1 MSACALCGTPAPPPY
16 CPPAPEGASDLDLR
30 PGDPARYTLS
40 RWIATCQGCGACAP
54 DLAALPPEAAA
65 IAGSAAY
72 RALTSRFQRWAALV
86 AGTSTEAEALLQ
98 AAWEA
103 EDQHEHPTPLRL
115 RAAAVWPD
123 SDDVQQRLR
132 LVDVLRR
139 AGAFD
144 AAAARLAPLMD
155 AADEPSRRV
164 AAFQQAR
171 IAARDAGRYLLSS
184 ALPPA
189 APVPQVTHGR
199 RAVVGF
205 WSRLLNS

>member
-1 MSACALCGTPAPPPY
+1 MSAPPPY
-16 CPPAPEGASDLDLR
+16 RPPAPEMAPDLDLR
-30 PGDPARYTLS
+30 PGDPARHTLS

-54 DLAALPPEAAA
+54 DLAALPAEGAS
-65 IAGSAAY
+65 ITGSPAY
-72 RALTSRFQRWAALV
+72 RALTSPFQRWAALV
-86 AGTSTEAEALLQ
+86 AGTPEEAEALLQ

-103 EDQHEHPTPLRL
+103 EDQHDDPTPLRL
-115 RAAAVWPD
+115 RAAAVWPE
-123 SDDVQQRLR
+123 SDDVKQALR

-144 AAAARLAPLMD
+144 EAATRLAPLMAGADD
-155 AADEPSRRV
+155 ANRRV

-189 APVPQVTHGR
+189 APTPRVAHGR

-205 WSRLLNS
+205 WGKLLRS